1 MKALTYHGPGDI
13 HYEEVA
19 DPTPHDLDGAVVKI
33 SLCSIC
39 GSDLHIYHGHG
50 FSSDIGYTVGHEAV
64 GEVVE
69 VGSSV
74 RKFKIGDRVL
84 VPGSTG
90 CSSCDFCRRGLVGLC
105 SNGMSGCYGL
115 SYRLQGSQAE
125 AVAVPAADTGLW
137 HIPDAIS
144 DEQAILL
151 TDGLA
156 TGWNGAVR
164 ADIQPGQT
172 IAVIGLGPVGLS
184 CVMSA
189 IVMGASVV
197 YAIDPVESRRA
208 VAEKLGAIPIHGE
221 DAVAQV
227 HDLTRGRR
235 VDVVLEA
242 VGGQST
248 LPMAI
253 SLATV
258 GGTVSVVGVHQAR
271 SIEFPMALAQAK
283 SLAFIV
289 SLTSVQAQLPA
300 LTPLVASGRLKPELL
315 VSHRVGLSDGVD
327 AFRRFA
333 DREDGVLKIVLDPS
347 K

>member
-1 MKALTYHGPGDI
+1 MKALTYHGPADI
-13 HYEEVA
+13 RYEDVA
-19 DPTPHDLDGAVVKI
+19 DPAPHDLDGAVVKI

-50 FSSDIGYTVGHEAV
+50 FSTDIGFTVGHEAV

-74 RKFKIGDRVL
+74 RKFAVGDRVL
-84 VPGSTG
+84 IPGSTG
-90 CSSCDFCRRGLVGLC
+90 CSSCDFCQRGLVGLC
-105 SNGMSGCYGL
+105 ANGMSGCYGL

-125 AVAVPAADTGLW
+125 AVAVPAADTGLYR
-137 HIPDAIS
+137 IPDSIT

-164 ADIQPGQT
+164 ANITPGQT
-172 IAVIGLGPVGLS
+172 VAVIGLGPVGLS

-197 YAIDPVESRRA
+197 YAIDPVEGRRLVAEQLGA
-208 VAEKLGAIPIHGE
+208 VAIRGDDP
-221 DAVAQV
+221 VAEV
-227 HDLTRGRR
+227 HELTHGRR

-242 VGGQST
+242 VGGQTT

-271 SIEFPMALAQAK
+271 TIEFPMALAQAK

-300 LTPLVASGRLKPELL
+300 LAPLVSSGRLKPELL
-315 VSHRVGLSDGVD
+315 ISHRVGLSQGVES
-327 AFRRFA
+327 FRQFA
-333 DREDGVLKIVLDPS
+333 NRDPGVLKIVMDPS
-347 K
+347 R